1 METST
6 AANNTTAEAASNDG
20 NQLLRPLWASVLLI
34 IVLGIIIL
42 LTVLGNLLV
51 CVTVVTQRRLHT
63 ATNLFVFSLA
73 ATDLMLGLLVLP
85 FSSLTTIWA
94 KWPLG
99 SIFCNIYISND
110 VWLCTISI
118 LNLFAISLDRHLAVT
133 KPFRYEF
140 LVTKKRVYIC
150 IASIWLSSLL
160 LAYVPIHV
168 GWNTENGCVQNVK
181 NPENCIFELGNKTYA
196 MFISIGTYFVPLI
209 IMCAVYARVYS
220 IAKSQVKQINSVV
233 KNGNTSTMKKKK
245 KLFLRFGQSRK
256 RSVKRDSQKGT
267 VSDRKATI
275 TLGCVV
281 VAFVVCWVPYF
292 LLFSVKPWLRNKV
305 NMDLDLFCLWLG
317 YVNRC
322 ANVYSML

>member
-1 METST
+1 M
-6 AANNTTAEAASNDG
+6 
-20 NQLLRPLWASVLLI
+20 
-34 IVLGIIIL
+34 
-42 LTVLGNLLV
+42 
-51 CVTVVTQRRLHT
+51 
-63 ATNLFVFSLA
+63 LFRS
-73 ATDLMLGLLVLP
+73 
-85 FSSLTTIWA
+85 
-94 KWPLG
+94 
-99 SIFCNIYISND
+99 
-110 VWLCTISI
+110 
-118 LNLFAISLDRHLAVT
+118 
-133 KPFRYEF
+133 
-140 LVTKKRVYIC
+140 
-150 IASIWLSSLL
+150 
-160 LAYVPIHV
+160 
-168 GWNTENGCVQNVK
+168 
-181 NPENCIFELGNKTYA
+181 
-196 MFISIGTYFVPLI
+196 
-209 IMCAVYARVYS
+209 AVYARVYS